1 MQPAL
6 APGTGRA
13 VLIGT
18 LVGFVL
24 VGAFCG
30 GAALL
35 FGVSPGAALGLA
47 AFTGFWGGPGFGGM
61 MGFVL
66 HESRSS
72 DSGSPQDRR
81 SGH

>member
-1 MQPAL
+1 
-6 APGTGRA
+6 
-13 VLIGT
+13 VLLGT

-35 FGVSPGAALGLA
+35 FGVGPGAALVLA

-72 DSGSPQDRR
+72 DSAASQAPRP
-81 SGH
+81 GH